1 MVLSKREIMAR
12 CKDAGLLRDYC
23 EENIQTCS
31 YDLRMGDE
39 YYFYE
44 DDGCKNQSREVKIS
58 ALKKGGVLKIPP
70 DAICYVITK
79 ETVNMPGDLTASI
92 SLSLGLIKCGVMLA
106 AQPPYDPGYSGK
118 TVALL
123 HNLSNETVLIRHG
136 QHILN
141 IMFTKLS
148 ASVDP
153 AQQYSGD
160 YQGLNSLRE
169 FCQEV
174 RMGAVFELR
183 QELEREKHHLN
194 KLMPDILSAIS
205 VTIALLTLLVTL
217 FTSGQFV
224 GTFWPKD
231 EPEVPVLSVDRE
243 KNTLTVCVDGQSY
256 EIEIQDSR
264 PAEGQTD

>member
-1 MVLSKREIMAR
+1 MVLSKREILAR

-23 EENIQTCS
+23 EENIQSCS

-44 DDGCKNQSREVKIS
+44 DDGGKKQRREVKIS

-79 ETVNMPGDLTASI
+79 EIVNMPDDLTASI
-92 SLSLGLIKCGVMLA
+92 SLSLGLIKSGVMLA

-141 IMFTKLS
+141 IVFTDVS
-148 ASVDP
+148 TPVDL
-153 AQQYSGD
+153 AQRYCGD
-160 YQGLNSLRE
+160 YQGLDSLGD

-174 RMGAVFELR
+174 RMGAVFELK
-183 QELEREKHHLN
+183 QELEKEKRRFSRATPN
-194 KLMPDILSAIS
+194 ILTATSFIGAALT
-205 VTIALLTLLVTL
+205 VLFTI

-231 EPEVPVLSVDRE
+231 EPELPTFSVDRE
-243 KNTLTVCVDGQSY
+243 KNTLTVCIDGQSY
-256 EIEIQDSR
+256 EIELQDSR
-264 PAEGQTD
+264 SAESQTN